1 MGISLL
7 RCTIP
12 QNLRAVRSAVH
23 APQWESVCSQVYNPT
38 PEGRPTATLRPTK
51 PNRLLLGLADRTA
64 SDKTSRRR
72 VTTSDLPSTL
82 LDKTLYLAML
92 ISDLA
97 RLIPHMAMSISNLA
111 MSISDL
117 TRSVSSLARS
127 VSHLARSI
135 SGWAGKGAVPQNLRA
150 GRSAVHAPQ
159 WGSVCSQVHN
169 PTPEGRP
176 TATLCPTKNNRL
188 LLGLAISNLLD
199 GTLLQSSEFP
209 CYLCCVWNMDQ
220 KGVQNIKKMLFSY
233 LAEHQRS
240 KAFGCIKVW
249 KKTKNYCRKIWK

>member
-1 MGISLL
+1 MSWGLFCLPSSMWKNI
-7 RCTIP
+7 CTIASQIDHYRVKSTIIVCP
-12 QNLRAVRSAVH
+12 PYKHHNGDQSAQVH
-23 APQWESVCSQVYNPT
+23 N
-38 PEGRPTATLRPTK
+38 PTK
-51 PNRLLLGLADRTA
+51 PKSSEISRTC
-64 SDKTSRRR
+64 TSH
-72 VTTSDLPSTL
+72 
-82 LDKTLYLAML
+82 LAML

-97 RLIPHMAMSISNLA
+97 SLISHMAMTISNLA

-150 GRSAVHAPQ
+150 GISAVHAPQ

-240 KAFGCIKVW
+240 RAFGSNKVW